1 MILKKTFVSVAVGSV
16 FAAASAMA
24 TEIPAVPDTPDYVV
38 NNMNGETQVQ
48 GQLGT
53 QKYADLLNGL
63 KKGQTAVVYSEWQ
76 NAGGTSA
83 SLLAALQSGQ
93 NLTNEGTIWV
103 LGGGDYGNYAE
114 GMGNAYASGECTLT
128 NKGIIYVKS
137 DAWFEGTKAM
147 GANPNAT
154 IINEGTIVVEGGV
167 GMYANSDSNGAMVN
181 KGTIEVNASTTENV
195 VSVGMSWNKGNA
207 NLTEFK
213 NDAGGQILVDGER
226 AFGVWA
232 EEIKADST
240 FQNAGAIVATNGGT
254 AITAT
259 QASGFTLALTGD
271 SHIVGAVA
279 LNDSA
284 NISATDLAS
293 SNETLEL
300 TNNNLNS
307 LSLENSTLGFT
318 GENALNIQ
326 TVNFSGDTGSTLVL
340 KDSRSLKAAT
350 VNGNAVIE
358 SDHVAVEG
366 TLIEVGTVA
375 EGGSVSVNF
384 TDDVTNQLTS
394 AEDAKKIANDQIKV
408 GADGNGEKTV
418 KYEQG
423 NILGEITVNADG
435 SVTEKSNTDLDA
447 YRSVHALSAISWR
460 NEMNDLTKRMGELR
474 DSPEG
479 VGTWVRMYGS
489 EQEYGAQSV
498 TSKSTSIQVGADYDV
513 GAGWKVGGAFTYTDG
528 DSTYNDGSADAES
541 YGFAVY
547 GSWFAENGQF
557 VDLIAK
563 YNRMSTDYTLGAMD
577 GSFDNNAW
585 AISAEYGWHFKL
597 ADIAFVEPQVELT
610 YGQILGDDFS
620 TGNGATIEQD
630 DFDSL
635 ISRVGVRGG
644 FYFPENKG
652 NIYLRAS
659 VLHDFQGEMESDAS
673 NGATGKHFSDDLGG
687 TWYEVGVGANF
698 NLTDRTYTYV
708 DLEKNAGGEVKEN
721 WRWNVGVRH
730 VW

>member
-240 FQNAGAIVATNGGT
+240 FQNAGAIVATNGAT

-293 SNETLEL
+293 PNETLEL
-300 TNNNLNS
+300 INNNLNS

-375 EGGSVSVNF
+375 EGGSR
-384 TDDVTNQLTS
+384 
-394 AEDAKKIANDQIKV
+394 
-408 GADGNGEKTV
+408 
-418 KYEQG
+418 YE
-423 NILGEITVNADG
+423 
-435 SVTEKSNTDLDA
+435 
-447 YRSVHALSAISWR
+447 
-460 NEMNDLTKRMGELR
+460 
-474 DSPEG
+474 
-479 VGTWVRMYGS
+479 
-489 EQEYGAQSV
+489 
-498 TSKSTSIQVGADYDV
+498 
-513 GAGWKVGGAFTYTDG
+513 
-528 DSTYNDGSADAES
+528 
-541 YGFAVY
+541 
-547 GSWFAENGQF
+547 
-557 VDLIAK
+557 
-563 YNRMSTDYTLGAMD
+563 
-577 GSFDNNAW
+577 
-585 AISAEYGWHFKL
+585 
-597 ADIAFVEPQVELT
+597 
-610 YGQILGDDFS
+610 
-620 TGNGATIEQD
+620 
-630 DFDSL
+630 
-635 ISRVGVRGG
+635 
-644 FYFPENKG
+644 
-652 NIYLRAS
+652 
-659 VLHDFQGEMESDAS
+659 
-673 NGATGKHFSDDLGG
+673 
-687 TWYEVGVGANF
+687 
-698 NLTDRTYTYV
+698 
-708 DLEKNAGGEVKEN
+708 
-721 WRWNVGVRH
+721 
-730 VW
+730 

>member
-1 MILKKTFVSVAVGSV
+1 MLNKKTLVSVAVGSV
-16 FAAASAMA
+16 FVAASAMA
-24 TEIPAVPDTPDYVV
+24 TEIPAVPTTPDFAIT
-38 NNMNGETQVQ
+38 NMNGEAEAQ

-53 QKYADLLNGL
+53 QVFSDLLNGL
-63 KKGQTAVVYSEWQ
+63 KKDQTGVVYSQWK
-76 NAGGTSA
+76 NTGGTSP
-83 SLLAALQSGQ
+83 SLLTALQNGQ

-103 LGGGDYGNYAE
+103 LGGGEYGNYAE
-114 GMGNAYASGECTLT
+114 GMGNTNNAVATLT
-128 NKGIIYVKS
+128 NKGTIYVKTTE
-137 DAWFEGTKAM
+137 WFEGTKAM
-147 GANPNAT
+147 GANPGAT
-154 IINEGTIVVEGGV
+154 IVNEGTIVVEGGV
-167 GMYANSDSNGAMVN
+167 GMYANSDSNGEMIN
-181 KGTIEVNASTTENV
+181 KGTIEVYANETEQMN
-195 VSVGMSWNKGNA
+195 SVGMSWNKANA
-207 NLTEFK
+207 DLKSFK
-213 NDAGGQILVDGER
+213 NDVDGKIIVSGNETY
-226 AFGVWA
+226 GVWA
-232 EEIKADST
+232 KEIKADST
-240 FQNAGAIVATNGGT
+240 FENAGSIVAKDGATALTAEGATN
-254 AITAT
+254 
-259 QASGFTLALTGD
+259 FTLALSAK
-271 SHIVGAVA
+271 SHIEGNIV
-279 LNDSA
+279 LSDSA
-284 NISATDLAS
+284 NITATSLES
-293 SNETLEL
+293 RTETLEL

-307 LSLENSTLGFT
+307 LSLENSVLGFT
-318 GENALNIQ
+318 GEDTLNIK
-326 TVNFSGDTGSTLVL
+326 TVSFTGNNGSTLVL
-340 KDSRSLKAAT
+340 KDSRSLKADT

-358 SDHVAVEG
+358 SAHLAAEG

-375 EGGSVSVNF
+375 EGGSVAVNF

-597 ADIAFVEPQVELT
+597 ANIAFVEPQVELT

-620 TGNGATIEQD
+620 TGICATIEQD

-635 ISRVGVRGG
+635 IGRVGVRGG